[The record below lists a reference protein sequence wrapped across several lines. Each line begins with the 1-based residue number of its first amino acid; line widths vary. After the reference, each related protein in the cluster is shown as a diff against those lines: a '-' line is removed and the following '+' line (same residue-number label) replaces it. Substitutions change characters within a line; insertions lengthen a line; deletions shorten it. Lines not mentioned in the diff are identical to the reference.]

1 MSAAGGRRE
10 KAAHYS
16 SSLRETVMSFLYYHI
31 IDQSELKTVFSFVF
45 PRSVLVIQFVTFLLD
60 RTQNNIF
67 GFDVL

>member
-31 IDQSELKTVFSFVF
+31 IDQSELKTVFFFRF
-45 PRSVLVIQFVTFLLD
+45 PTLCTRYSVSYLST
-60 RTQNNIF
+60 
-67 GFDVL
+67 